1 MGLPALVFLL
11 DVRFAFVGGIMSHG
25 YFGDIGWEKAAKV
38 AENLDS
44 WLYGRNGAEANELI
58 AVEADAAVH
67 IFEELFGW
75 RDEAG
80 FATPNILKE
89 WRDDAIVHMA
99 SEDEI
104 ERRENAFYG
113 VIIEMNRGVRKEE
126 FGLFRGELCKLVFD

>member
-11 DVRFAFVGGIMSHG
+11 DVRFALVGGVMSDG

-58 AVEADAAVH
+58 AVEADAAIH
-67 IFEELFGW
+67 IFEELLRR
-75 RDEAG
+75 RDEAS
-80 FATPNILKE
+80 FAAPNILEE

-104 ERRENAFYG
+104 ERRENVFYG
-113 VIIEMNRGVRKEE
+113 AVIEMDRGVSKEE
-126 FGLFRGELCKLVFD
+126 FGLFRGELCKLVFN